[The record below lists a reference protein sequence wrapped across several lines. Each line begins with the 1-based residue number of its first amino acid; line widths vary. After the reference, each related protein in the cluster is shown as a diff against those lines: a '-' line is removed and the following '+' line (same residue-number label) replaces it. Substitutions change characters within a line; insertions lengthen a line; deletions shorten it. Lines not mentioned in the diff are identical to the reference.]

1 MKPRPLRVLFV
12 EDDITD
18 QMSFKRFIKREKLSY
33 DYDIAGSFAEGVE
46 LLSENVYQVV
56 LTDHALGD
64 GTGLELFEYI
74 PKNVPVIFIT
84 GTGNEEIAVSAMKRG
99 ASDYLTKDI
108 NGEHLRLLPIIIEN
122 VLNAKAVETEL
133 EIYRN
138 HLEYM
143 VEQRT
148 FELEQEIRKRKL
160 VEQQL
165 RLLATSFETHEGIV
179 ITDAN
184 AIVLRVN
191 RAFTEITGFEAE
203 EAVGKHVRFLKS
215 GKQDASFYKEMWH
228 QLVSMGQYEGEL
240 WNRRKNGELYP
251 EWLTIT
257 AVKND
262 AGETTHYVGL
272 LTDITK
278 QKNAENEIRKL
289 AFYDPLTAL
298 ANRRLLLDRLNHE
311 VIVARRNKTYGSIIF
326 LDLDGFKPLNDNFGH
341 HIGDELLIQVAGR
354 LNGVL
359 REEDTASRLGGDEF
373 VILIHAEES
382 SLEKVTA
389 NAMLVAR
396 KVLENLGK
404 PYEIRGQ
411 EHHFTASIGVTL
423 FPCSTY
429 DAEEILQ
436 AADRAMY
443 KAKNSGKNAI
453 SLSQS

>member
-1 MKPRPLRVLFV
+1 MKSKPVRVLFV

-18 QMSFKRFIKREKLSY
+18 QMSFKRFVKREQLPY
-33 DYDIAGSFAEGVE
+33 DYDIAGSFAEAVE

-74 PKNVPVIFIT
+74 PKNAPVIFIT
-84 GTGNEEIAVSAMKRG
+84 GAGNEEIAVSAMKRG
-99 ASDYLTKDI
+99 ASDYLAKDI
-108 NGEHLRLLPIIIEN
+108 NGEHLRLLPIVIEN
-122 VLNAKAVETEL
+122 VLNAKAIETEL
-133 EIYRN
+133 EVYRN

-148 FELEQEIRKRKL
+148 FELELEIKKRKL

-191 RAFTEITGFEAE
+191 NAFTEITGFKPE
-203 EAVGKHVRFLKS
+203 EAIGRHVRFLKS
-215 GKQDASFYKEMWH
+215 GKQDAAFYKDMWR
-228 QLVSMGQYEGEL
+228 QLVSTGQYEGEL
-240 WNRRKNGELYP
+240 WNRRKNGEIYP

-257 AVKND
+257 AVKNE

-272 LTDITK
+272 LSDITK
-278 QKNAENEIRKL
+278 QKNAENEIKKL
-289 AFYDPLTAL
+289 AFYDPLTSL

-311 VIVARRNKTYGSIIF
+311 VIVAKRNKTYGSIIF

-341 HIGDELLIQVAGR
+341 HVGDELLIQVARR
-354 LNGVL
+354 LNAVL

-373 VILIHAEES
+373 VVLIHAEEGN
-382 SLEKVTA
+382 LETVTA
-389 NAMLVAR
+389 NAMLIAR
-396 KVLENLGK
+396 KILEHLDE
-404 PYEIRGQ
+404 PYDIGGRR
-411 EHHFTASIGVTL
+411 HHFTASIGVTL
-423 FPCSTY
+423 FPCSTH

-436 AADRAMY
+436 AADKAMY